1 MKGLSRVVRSL
12 LTVIPFAL
20 CLLITN
26 PLYAADAKGCKDSP
40 YLSRFPGAIID
51 GCFQND
57 DDSYSFIVEGG
68 KARKVLEGKK
78 YELIYD
84 MPPNVGWAPL
94 IRNINTAMAQANWTN
109 DFKSGDEGD
118 STWHK
123 NGVYLAISMGGGRYH
138 VITVTPIN
146 LTQEMVATAA
156 ELTTGIGNT
165 GHAVVPGILFDT
177 GKADVKDESKPAL
190 DQMAKLLSDHPD
202 WKIWVV
208 GHTDTVG
215 QLAANM
221 DLSKR
226 RAAAVVQALVT
237 QYHIPLARLGSFGC
251 GPYAPVASNDTEE
264 GRAQNR
270 RVEIVKQ

>member
-1 MKGLSRVVRSL
+1 MKAFSHEVRSL

-40 YLSRFPGAIID
+40 YLSRFPGAVID
-51 GCFQND
+51 GCFHSD
-57 DDSYSFIVEGG
+57 DDSYSFTVEGG
-68 KARKVLEGKK
+68 KTRKVLEGKK

-109 DFKSGDEGD
+109 DYKSGDEGD

-146 LTQEMVATAA
+146 LTQSMVATAA
-156 ELTTGIGNT
+156 DLSQGIDAA

-177 GKADVKDESKPAL
+177 AKADVKPESTAAL
-190 DQMAKLLSDHPD
+190 DQVAKLLSDNP
-202 WKIWVV
+202 K
-208 GHTDTVG
+208 
-215 QLAANM
+215 LK
-221 DLSKR
+221 L
-226 RAAAVVQALVT
+226 
-237 QYHIPLARLGSFGC
+237 
-251 GPYAPVASNDTEE
+251 
-264 GRAQNR
+264 
-270 RVEIVKQ
+270 